1 MKEIING
8 VTYFDGILL
17 ANKSYSLP
25 KDFGG
30 INKQAEEALNK
41 MIEAAKKDGIH
52 IFNFSGYRSF
62 DFQYEVYWKAFDN
75 YGREYAE
82 KSIARPGFSEHQTG
96 LAFDINGIDP
106 EFEIQK
112 EGIWCKEHAREFGFI
127 LRYPKGKEHITGYK
141 FEPWHF
147 RYVGIEN
154 AKKIEATGLCLEEY
168 FGIDSKYQSETYE
181 RD

>member
-8 VTYFDGILL
+8 ATYFDGILIC
-17 ANKSYSLP
+17 NKTYSMP

-30 INKQAEEALNK
+30 INKEAQEAFER
-41 MIEAAKKDGIH
+41 MCAAAKKEGIH

-62 DFQYEVYWKAFDN
+62 DFQYQVYWKAYDKD
-75 YGREYAE
+75 GREFAE
-82 KSIARPGFSEHQTG
+82 KSIARPGHSEHQTG
-96 LAFDINGIDP
+96 LAFDINCIDP
-106 EFEIQK
+106 EFGEWP

-147 RYVGIEN
+147 RYVGVEN

-168 FGIDSKYQSETYE
+168 FGIDSKYESETYE
-181 RD
+181 R